1 MRILNYI
8 AGILLLFTVSCEKAS
23 VADCFKST
31 GSIVQEERPV
41 TGFHTVI
48 LHDNVNLVLESSNT
62 NHLTIEAGKNLLKKI
77 VTEVNDSVLTIRNNN
92 SCNWVRSYDKPVM
105 AYLSFTELDTLEY
118 RSIGD
123 VTSKDTIRVGNMEI
137 SVKEGAGEIGFI
149 VDAVILHCNL
159 HYGTADIKMKGHAGV
174 CYVYSGGFGLIDNRD
189 LDADFVY
196 LETRSSNNVYVQVH
210 KVLGVTIDNIGNVLY
225 TGDPYDIS
233 VVQNSSGQ
241 LIKLDK

>member
-48 LHDNVNLVLESSNT
+48 LHDNVSLVLESSNT
-62 NHLTIEAGKNLLKKI
+62 NHLTIEAGKNLMKKI

-92 SCNWVRSYDKPVM
+92 SCNWVRSYDKPVT